1 MKKKSK
7 QINRNKQFVFVIILI
22 AILIYIIY
30 MVYNLIIK
38 PTDTFVVEKGKLSFE
53 ETKQGYVIRDETVVK
68 GENYKNG
75 MNQIK
80 TEGEKVAKGEAIF
93 RYYTSGEEKLKQK
106 IQELDVKIQE
116 AWENENNLFSSD
128 IKSIENQIE
137 AKLKESYG
145 INDLQKVKEYKK
157 DINSYITK
165 KAKIAGEKSPSGSY
179 LKKLIEE
186 RSKYENELNSGSEY
200 IKAPK
205 SGVVSYRVDGL
216 EETLTPNNFGALSK
230 KMLEDLNLKTGQ
242 IVSTNE
248 ESGKI
253 IDNFYCYIATI
264 IDEDTL
270 QKENVEVG
278 SKIKIRLSN
287 EKEVE
292 AQISYISKEN
302 EKEDLVILKIEKY
315 VEELINYRKISFDII
330 WWNVTGLKVSNEAI
344 HYEENN
350 QELAYIIRKRV
361 GYTDKI
367 YVKVLKQSDKY
378 SIIENYDDSSE
389 LTEKGVS
396 KDEVENR
403 KKITMYDEV
412 QL

>member
-1 MKKKSK
+1 M
-7 QINRNKQFVFVIILI
+7 
-22 AILIYIIY
+22 
-30 MVYNLIIK
+30 
-38 PTDTFVVEKGKLSFE
+38 
-53 ETKQGYVIRDETVVK
+53 
-68 GENYKNG
+68 
-75 MNQIK
+75 
-80 TEGEKVAKGEAIF
+80 
-93 RYYTSGEEKLKQK
+93 
-106 IQELDVKIQE
+106 
-116 AWENENNLFSSD
+116 
-128 IKSIENQIE
+128 
-137 AKLKESYG
+137 
-145 INDLQKVKEYKK
+145 
-157 DINSYITK
+157 
-165 KAKIAGEKSPSGSY
+165 
-179 LKKLIEE
+179 
-186 RSKYENELNSGSEY
+186 NSGSEY

-270 QKENVEVG
+270 QKENIEVG

-292 AQISYISKEN
+292 AQIAYISKEN
-302 EKEDLVILKIEKY
+302 EKEDLVILKIERY

-396 KDEVENR
+396 KDEIENR
-403 KKITMYDEV
+403 KKIAMYDEV

>member
-1 MKKKSK
+1 MEKKL
-7 QINRNKQFVFVIILI
+7 NKKNYIIFGIVIIFI
-22 AILIYIIY
+22 VIYCIYRII
-30 MVYNLIIK
+30 NLVVN

-128 IKSIENQIE
+128 IKSIETQIE
-137 AKLKESYG
+137 SKLKESYG
-145 INDLQKVKEYKK
+145 INDLQKIKEYKK

-270 QKENVEVG
+270 QKENAEVG

-292 AQISYISKEN
+292 AQIAYISKEN

-396 KDEVENR
+396 KDEIENR
-403 KKITMYDEV
+403 KKIAMYDEV